1 MKIKFNFVNM
11 LKYNCYILIK
21 INDILYWNIIS
32 IKNFQLLYLHLPTKR
47 RGLTSNTFPYRK
59 KSQFDD
65 F

>member
-32 IKNFQLLYLHLPTKR
+32 IKNFQLLYLHLPTKMGEER
-47 RGLTSNTFPYRK
+47 VNFRYFPL
-59 KSQFDD
+59 
-65 F
+65 